1 MFAKLITPTSLEDFA
16 GSTVFRRGREYFADG
31 AVGPL
36 RVTAGRI
43 AARVEGTEPYRVEL
57 LAADDE
63 LDYSCTCPHAAD
75 GYFCKHCVAV
85 GLAWLDEQ
93 GDGGR
98 KKATAPGKKKKRDPW
113 RDIREYLAAQPQDGL
128 IELLLKVAERD
139 DRLYQSLLL
148 KAERSGGDVAVAF
161 RRAIDEATRI
171 DDFLDWREAGS
182 FADTIDEVVDSLAEL
197 LKPDTAAVLAELAE
211 YAIERVERA
220 LGQIDDS
227 NGSVGDV
234 VRTLGELHR
243 KACAMARPEPID
255 LAGRLF
261 RLEMTLPIGV
271 CSFSATTYRD
281 VLGKEGLRRYRELA
295 ESEWSKISPR
305 QQRDSE
311 FDSHR
316 FRITQIME
324 QLAKASGDIDALVA
338 IKARDLSWGYDY
350 LAIAEILHGAGRE
363 DEALEWAERGLAAF
377 PNRPDNRLRD
387 FLAAAYLK
395 RKRDD
400 EALRLIWV
408 QFEERPCLEYYRK
421 LHEVAKCL
429 GIWPAQRDRALALIA
444 RVTAREAMK
453 PGLWKSRPSVP
464 NQSLRLEIA
473 LWEKD
478 LDASWAAAQEGVC
491 DRDLL
496 ITLANKLEPSRPDD
510 AVALYRRVVPPIVE
524 QTNNSAYEEATKL
537 VRRIGK
543 LMHGQKRGS
552 EFAEY
557 LAELRV
563 RFKAKRNF
571 IKLLDGVGRGR

>member
-1 MFAKLITPTSLEDFA
+1 MFAELITPATLEEFA
-16 GSTVFRRGREYFADG
+16 GSTAFRRGRDYFVDG

-36 RVTAGRI
+36 RVTDGRI

-57 LAADDE
+57 LAAGEE
-63 LDYSCTCPHAAD
+63 LDYSCTCPRAAD

-85 GLAWLDEQ
+85 GLAWLGEQ
-93 GDGGR
+93 GGSR
-98 KKATAPGKKKKRDPW
+98 KKAAASGKKKKRDPW
-113 RDIREYLAAQPQDGL
+113 RDIREYLAAQPEDAL
-128 IELLLKVAERD
+128 IELLLNVAERD

-161 RRAIDEATRI
+161 RRAIDGATTV
-171 DDFLDWREAGS
+171 DDFLDWREAAS
-182 FADTIDEVVDSLAEL
+182 FAGNIDEVVDSLAEL
-197 LKPDTAAVLAELAE
+197 LKPDTVAVLVELAE

-220 LGQIDDS
+220 LEQVDDS
-227 NGSVGDV
+227 SGSVGDV

-243 KACAMARPEPID
+243 KACVMARPEPTD

-261 RLEMTLPIGV
+261 RLEMKLPIGV
-271 CSFSATTYRD
+271 CSFNADIYRD
-281 VLGKEGLRRYRELA
+281 VLGEKGLRRYRELA
-295 ESEWSKISPR
+295 GSEWSKISPR

-338 IKARDLSWGYDY
+338 IKARDLSSGYDY
-350 LAIAEILHGAGRE
+350 LAIAEILHEAGRE
-363 DEALEWAERGLAAF
+363 DKALKWAERGLTAF
-377 PNRPDNRLRD
+377 PKRPDNRLRD

-395 RKRDD
+395 RQRDD

-421 LHEVAKCL
+421 MHDVAKYL
-429 GIWPAQRDRALALIA
+429 GIWPAQRERALALVA
-444 RVTAREAMK
+444 QATASGSVK
-453 PGLWKSRPSVP
+453 PTCWRPGSLAP
-464 NQSLRLEIA
+464 DYSLRLEIA

-478 LDASWAAAQEGVC
+478 LNGAWAAAQEGVC

-496 ITLANKLEPSRPDD
+496 ITLAGRLEASRPDD
-510 AVALYRRVVPPIVE
+510 AVALYRRVVPPIVG
-524 QTNNSAYEEATKL
+524 QTSNAAYEEAIRL
-537 VRRIGK
+537 VRKTGK
-543 LMHGQKRGS
+543 LMRGQKRGS

-571 IKLLDGVGRGR
+571 IKLLDGMGRGR